1 MAIADNVLTELK
13 PQPYAKVRALVQNG
27 DLLLCSATDPMS
39 RLIRWSTKTAW
50 SHIAIAYRIESLD
63 RVMVFEAVEKIGVR
77 TVPLSTFISRTSE
90 GTHPYPGKILLAR
103 DQRFEDLPDKKKKA
117 LYDFAFGALG
127 DRFAPGEIVKIG
139 LRLTFGRMA
148 RKMPKFMGAKHEFIC
163 SEFVA
168 KAYAKAG
175 LKIPW
180 DGLGFVAPGDFA
192 LAPDVQAVA
201 QIKTR

>member
-1 MAIADNVLTELK
+1 MAIPDNVLTEMK
-13 PQPYAKVRALVQNG
+13 AQPYGKVRPLVKNG

-39 RLIRWSTKTAW
+39 KLIRWSTKTPW
-50 SHIAIAYRIESLD
+50 SHIGIAYRIPSLD

-90 GTHPYPGKILLAR
+90 GTHPFPGKILLAR
-103 DQRFEDLPDKKKKA
+103 DQRFEHAAEEKKHA
-117 LYDFAFGALG
+117 MYDFLFGHLG
-127 DRFAPGEIVKIG
+127 DRFAPAEILRIG
-139 LRLTFGRMA
+139 MRIAFGRTG
-148 RKMPKFMGAKHEFIC
+148 RKMPKFLGAKDEFIC

-168 KAYAKAG
+168 KGFAKAG

-192 LAPDVQAVA
+192 LAPDVDAVA
-201 QIKTR
+201 QIRTR

>member
-13 PQPYAKVRALVQNG
+13 AQPYGKVRGLVQNG
-27 DLLLCSATDPMS
+27 DLLLCSAIDPMS
-39 RLIRWSTKTAW
+39 KLIRWSTKTPW
-50 SHIAIAYRIESLD
+50 SHIAIAYRIESLN

-103 DQRFEDLPDKKKKA
+103 DQRFAGLSEAKCKA
-117 LYDFAFGALG
+117 MYDFAFGTLG
-127 DRFAPGEIVKIG
+127 NRFAPGEIVKIG
-139 LRLTFGRMA
+139 LRLLFGRTG
-148 RKMPKFMGAKHEFIC
+148 RKMPRFLGPKEEYIC
-163 SEFVA
+163 SEYVA
-168 KAYAKAG
+168 RCYAKAG

-192 LAPDVQAVA
+192 LAPDVNAVA